1 MLWTEINKTQPGGLR
16 QPFPFISGHQ
26 NPSGSFAN
34 LDFSEVSTRQTAP
47 ENRITQKSPAVESRS
62 LFSKANRA
70 AAACEKLGSV
80 WVRPH
85 RAAFRRVDTSRHH
98 PVPRP
103 ELPLSQRE
111 QRATKKCEGTQARL
125 PLLISLAALS
135 S

>member
-16 QPFPFISGHQ
+16 QPFPFISGHP

-34 LDFSEVSTRQTAP
+34 LDFSEVSTRQTAL
-47 ENRITQKSPAVESRS
+47 ENGITQISPAVESRS
-62 LFSKANRA
+62 LFSKAN
-70 AAACEKLGSV
+70 
-80 WVRPH
+80 